1 MERRGGGDPTKTAEW
16 LDVRATRSG
25 PSSDKHHLVVGAKG
39 SGDNGLRT
47 MPQSTYIRS
56 GHVGHDVAACTPAA
70 YFCKARESARC
81 CVTQTVK
88 HCARMA
94 MSQIIAERE
103 KRSV

>member
-47 MPQSTYIRS
+47 LPQSTYTGQDTWDMMS
-56 GHVGHDVAACTPAA
+56 PHVLQRPT
-70 YFCKARESARC
+70 SARP
-81 CVTQTVK
+81 
-88 HCARMA
+88 
-94 MSQIIAERE
+94 ER
-103 KRSV
+103 VQDAV